1 MASFQTLKCL
11 VLYSVTGQMLLPED
25 LLSLLS
31 TACDRILCI
40 RKTPLSFQLY
50 GEESFCLII
59 YLCLEMCAVEVC
71 AMDSVPER
79 LPKSSFWRWYGGY
92 GWTCC
97 EIRQVKIIT
106 RASTLL
112 LCRWLKQS
120 MMDLGLNIQFSI
132 AVPRVRTRMF
142 PFADSQGTW
151 ICFSIFYCFRFFSFC
166 CFSFLWIEL
175 SVMQWET

>member
-59 YLCLEMCAVEVC
+59 YQCLEMCAVEVC

-79 LPKSSFWRWYGGY
+79 LPKSSFWR
-92 GWTCC
+92 
-97 EIRQVKIIT
+97 
-106 RASTLL
+106 
-112 LCRWLKQS
+112 
-120 MMDLGLNIQFSI
+120 
-132 AVPRVRTRMF
+132 
-142 PFADSQGTW
+142 
-151 ICFSIFYCFRFFSFC
+151 
-166 CFSFLWIEL
+166 
-175 SVMQWET
+175 